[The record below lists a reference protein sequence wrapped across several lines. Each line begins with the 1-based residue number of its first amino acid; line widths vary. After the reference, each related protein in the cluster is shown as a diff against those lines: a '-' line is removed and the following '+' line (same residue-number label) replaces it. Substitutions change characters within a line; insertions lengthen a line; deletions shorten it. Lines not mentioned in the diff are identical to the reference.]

1 MYGEI
6 KSTYPDSTSRPPSS
20 NYWKPLHA
28 TGKPVVLVLINGQ
41 PLTINW
47 ADAHSSILEA
57 WFPGQLGG
65 EAIAQT
71 LFGDYNPG
79 GRLSVTFP
87 KTTGQIE
94 FNFPFKPGSQD
105 GQYFNGPNGSGNT
118 RVNGALYPFGHGLS
132 YTTFSY
138 SNLSIKQETPSSQS
152 PVTVTVDLTNTCNH
166 SFDEVVQL
174 YIRDK
179 VSSVIAYE
187 SVLRGLERI
196 SLQPNE
202 TRTVSFTLLPE
213 DLQILD
219 RHMQWTVEPGEFEVR
234 IGASSTD
241 IKLKDTFVVK

>member
-1 MYGEI
+1 M
-6 KSTYPDSTSRPPSS
+6 
-20 NYWKPLHA
+20 HA

-47 ADAHSSILEA
+47 ADRNIPSILEA

-87 KTTGQIE
+87 RSIGQIE

-105 GQYFNGPNGSGNT
+105 GQYFEGPNGSGRT
-118 RVNGALYPFGHGLS
+118 RVNGALYPFGYGLS
-132 YTTFSY
+132 YTTFAY
-138 SNLSIKQETPSSQS
+138 SNLSVKQETPYSES
-152 PVTVTVDLTNTCNH
+152 PVTVTVDVTNTGKRTG
-166 SFDEVVQL
+166 DEVVQL

-187 SVLRGLERI
+187 SVLRGFERI
-196 SLQPNE
+196 SLQPGE
-202 TRTVSFTLLPE
+202 TKTVSFVLLPE

-219 RHMQWTVEPGEFEVR
+219 RHMEWTVEPGEFEVR
-234 IGASSTD
+234 IGASSND
-241 IKLKDTFVVK
+241 IKLKETFVVK